1 MIWTAPLL
9 SPTST
14 REALKLP
21 ETERLVLRRTNW
33 PDIDDVVALSADAY
47 VMRYRDRGLPMSPA
61 QVLAEEMPRL
71 MAHNGRA
78 DQLGCWTAR
87 NRTTGDFVGWF
98 SVTPADGRTLTVELD
113 YRLRR
118 TAWGKGYGIE
128 GMLCMIEMACAAQMA
143 AVIGTARPV
152 DLEYRQ
158 VMELAGLRLMP
169 IEMGDRAMR
178 SPTVGERALVY
189 VLDLS
194 VRAMLPA

>member
-1 MIWTAPLL
+1 M
-9 SPTST
+9 
-14 REALKLP
+14 P
-21 ETERLVLRRTNW
+21 ETERMVLRRTNW

-61 QVLAEEMPRL
+61 HVLAEEMPRL

-87 NRTTGDFVGWF
+87 DRATGDFLGWF
-98 SVTPADGRTLTVELD
+98 SVTPAEGRTLTVELD

-118 TAWGKGYGIE
+118 RAWGKGYGIE
-128 GMLCMIEMACAAQMA
+128 GTLCMIEMASAAQMA
-143 AVIGTARPV
+143 SVIATAMPL
-152 DLEYRQ
+152 DLEYRR
-158 VMELAGLRLMP
+158 VMELAGLRLVP
-169 IEMGDRAMR
+169 IGTGDGAMK

>member
-1 MIWTAPLL
+1 
-9 SPTST
+9 
-14 REALKLP
+14 LP
-21 ETERLVLRRTNW
+21 ETERLALRRTNW

-87 NRTTGDFVGWF
+87 DRTTGDFVGWF

-128 GMLCMIEMACAAQMA
+128 GTLCMIEMACAAQMA
-143 AVIGTARPV
+143 AVIGTTMPL
-152 DLEYRQ
+152 DHEYRR

-169 IEMGDRAMR
+169 IGMGDRAMR